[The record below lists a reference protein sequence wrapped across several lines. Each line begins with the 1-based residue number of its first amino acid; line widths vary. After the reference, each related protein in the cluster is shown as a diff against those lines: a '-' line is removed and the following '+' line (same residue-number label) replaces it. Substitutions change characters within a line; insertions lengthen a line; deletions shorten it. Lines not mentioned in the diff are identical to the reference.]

1 MDDAIVVGAGA
12 SGIAAARAL
21 QDAGKKVTILEA
33 RDRLGGRIDTDYTFA
48 PHAIER
54 GAEFMH
60 GEHIVTWDLVR
71 RYQFNT
77 LPTFEDSNTIFLYV
91 DGEMLPF
98 SRWSVHPD
106 LDLMCDKASRLHD
119 LVKRWVEARKPDVS
133 LAQMLAANGIK
144 PQSDRDRLIN
154 NSYSAIEAASLEEL
168 GVYGFFEMTYGGDGS
183 QNFRLVEGYSRLL
196 ERFAQDLKICY
207 STPVTRIVWQRK
219 KVKAIAADKRE
230 FVAQKLLITLPL
242 ALLQEE
248 AVQFVPPL
256 PLEKRFVIQVLGAG
270 RVTKTILKFDEPFW
284 ANNVACGFTSLP
296 MQSWYRP
303 GWRRDNEAAILTLY
317 TGATG
322 ADQLGALGREGAIA
336 SGLRDLEQMF
346 DRKLGDRLVDAR
358 FVDWQADPYA
368 RMAYSYV
375 PVGGF
380 GLRSKLAKPLENLLF
395 FAGEATHVTRPST
408 VHGAIESGYRA
419 ANEMLQEGKIKS

>member
-1 MDDAIVVGAGA
+1 MNDAIIVGAGA

-21 QDAGKKVTILEA
+21 QEAGKKVTILEA

-54 GAEFMH
+54 GAEFIH
-60 GEHIVTWDLVR
+60 GEHIITWDLIK

-77 LPTFEDSNTIFLYV
+77 LPTFEDNDTLFLYFHE
-91 DGEMLPF
+91 EMLPF
-98 SRWSVHPD
+98 SRWSVLPD
-106 LDLMCDKASRLHD
+106 LDLMCDKASRIHD
-119 LVKRWVEARKPDVS
+119 LVRQWVEAKKPDVS
-133 LAQMLAANGIK
+133 LAEMLVANDIK
-144 PQSDRDRLIN
+144 LQPQSDRFID
-154 NSYSAIEAASLEEL
+154 NSYSAIEAANLDEL
-168 GVYGFFEMTYGGDGS
+168 GVYGFFEMTYGGDGTH
-183 QNFRLVEGYSRLL
+183 NFRLVEGYSRLL
-196 ERFAQDLKICY
+196 ERFAQGLNICY
-207 STPVTRIVWQRK
+207 STPVTRIVWQHQG
-219 KVKAIAADKRE
+219 VKAIAANKKE
-230 FVAQKLLITLPL
+230 FVAKKLLVTLPL

-248 AVQFVPPL
+248 TVQFSPTL
-256 PLEKRFVIQVLGAG
+256 PLEKRYAIQALGAG

-284 ANNVACGFTSLP
+284 AKNVACGFTSLP

-322 ADQLGALGREGAIA
+322 ANKLGASGYDSAIA

-346 DRKLGDRLVDAR
+346 DCKLGDRLVDAQ

-380 GLRSKLAKPLENLLF
+380 GWRSQLAKPLENRLF

-419 ANEMLQEGKIKS
+419 AKEMLQG

>member
-1 MDDAIVVGAGA
+1 MNDAIILGAGA

-21 QDAGKKVTILEA
+21 QEAGKNVTILEA
-33 RDRLGGRIDTDYTFA
+33 RDRLGGRIETDYTFA

-54 GAEFMH
+54 GAEFLH

-71 RYQFNT
+71 RYKFNT
-77 LPTFEDSNTIFLYV
+77 LPTFEDNDTQFLELQ
-91 DGEMLPF
+91 GEMLPF
-98 SRWSVHPD
+98 SRWSVLRD

-119 LVKRWVEARKPDVS
+119 LVKQWVEAEKPDVS
-133 LAQMLAANGIK
+133 LAQMLVANGIK
-144 PQSDRDRLIN
+144 PQSDSARLIN

-196 ERFAQDLKICY
+196 ERFAQGLNIRY
-207 STPVTRIVWQRK
+207 STPITRIVWHRDG
-219 KVKAIAADKRE
+219 VKAIASDKSE
-230 FVAQKLLITLPL
+230 FVAQKLLVTLPL
-242 ALLQEE
+242 ALLQAE
-248 AVQFVPPL
+248 AVQFDPPL
-256 PLEKRFVIQVLGAG
+256 PPEKRLVIRGLGVG

-284 ANNVACGFTSLP
+284 AKNVAFGFTSLP

-303 GWRRDNEAAILTLY
+303 GWHRNNEAAILTLY
-317 TGATG
+317 TGATQ
-322 ADQLGALGREGAIA
+322 AQKLGALGYDGAIA
-336 SGLRDLEQMF
+336 AGLHDLEQMF
-346 DRKLGDRLVDAR
+346 DSKLGDRLVDAQ

-380 GLRSKLAKPLENLLF
+380 GLRSKLAQPLENRLF

-419 ANEMLQEGKIKS
+419 ASEMLQG